1 MENSIQIIRL
11 KTNHDII
18 AHMDFVDDYVI
29 LYDPMLMHV
38 EHVRGN
44 QGQLILLNYLPHSLI
59 TENVATISITDV
71 LLKMIPNDEMI
82 EHYLDT
88 VEQSKTLQV
97 KAMEDLSD
105 EEMSNMMEV
114 MEEINKA
121 GKDLIIH

>member
-44 QGQLILLNYLPHSLI
+44 QGQLVLLNYLPHSLI
-59 TENVATISITDV
+59 TENLATINVADV
-71 LLKMIPNDEMI
+71 LLKMNPNDEMI
-82 EHYLDT
+82 EHYLET

-97 KAMEDLSD
+97 KSMEDLSD